1 MAGQERIV
9 GSRLGSSALNK
20 TYNFDL
26 EIDREGTSSVKYAA
40 RQAVFGREDVTPLW
54 VADMDFAVPPA
65 ITQALVARANQ
76 PIYGYTQYPESLY
89 ESLIHWLKQRQGWEV
104 EREWIVMCPG
114 VVPSIYTAI
123 KALTQPEDGVIVQP
137 PVYFPFFSAVKDTG
151 RHLIENPLKLDNG
164 HYSMDFEHLEECAP
178 KARLLILCSPH
189 NPVGRVWKT
198 DEIERLHEIAS
209 KYNLT
214 IFSDEIHADL
224 IYPEFKHQVLANLP
238 TRQNPKANF
247 ENIVTA
253 IAPSKTFN
261 IAGLN
266 LSALIIPHASKRQ
279 LITQAFADSAISA
292 TNPFSIVAF
301 ETAYK
306 NCGDWLDEMLDY
318 LKETR
323 DLVDSYLNNHLPQ
336 IRLIPAQGT
345 YLLWLDCRALDMT
358 DAELKHFFVHEVGIG
373 LSQGIQFGEEG
384 SGFMRMNIAAP
395 RQTIQTALESI
406 RNALA

>member
-1 MAGQERIV
+1 MAGHEREV
-9 GSRLGSSALNK
+9 RSCLGSSALNK

-40 RQAVFGREDVTPLW
+40 RRAVFGREDVTPLW

-89 ESLIHWLKQRQGWEV
+89 ESLIHWLKQRHGWEV

-151 RHLIENPLKLDNG
+151 RHLIENPLKLENG
-164 HYSMDFEHLEECAP
+164 HYTMDFEHLETCAA
-178 KARLLILCSPH
+178 KAKMLILCSPH

-198 DEIERLHEIAS
+198 DELTRLHEIAN
-209 KYNLT
+209 KYDLT

-238 TRQNPKANF
+238 SCLGK
-247 ENIVTA
+247 ENLDNVITA

-266 LSALIIPHASKRQ
+266 LSALIIPDPSKRQ

-301 ETAYK
+301 EAAYRE
-306 NCGDWLDEMLDY
+306 GADWLDEMLDY
-318 LKETR
+318 LKDTR
-323 DLVDSYLNNHLPQ
+323 DFVAQYLSNHLPQ

-345 YLLWLDCRALDMT
+345 YLLWLDCRALGMT
-358 DAELKHFFVHEVGIG
+358 DAELKHFFVHKVGIG
-373 LSQGIQFGEEG
+373 LSQGIQFGEAG
-384 SGFMRMNIAAP
+384 SGFMRMNIATP
-395 RQTIQTALESI
+395 RQTIQAALESI
-406 RNALA
+406 KKALA

>member
-1 MAGQERIV
+1 MTLQDQ
-9 GSRLGSSALNK
+9 SLLNK
-20 TYNFDL
+20 KHNFDL
-26 EIDREGTSSVKYAA
+26 SIDREGTSSAKYAA

-65 ITQALVARANQ
+65 ITQALVTRANQ

-89 ESLIHWLKQRQGWEV
+89 ESLIDWLKQRHDWEV
-104 EREWIVMCPG
+104 KREWIVMCPG
-114 VVPSIYTAI
+114 VVPSIYAAI

-151 RHLIENPLKLDNG
+151 RRLVKNPLKLENG
-164 HYSMDFEHLEECAP
+164 HYTMDFDHLEMCAA

-198 DEIERLHEIAS
+198 DELERLHEIAR
-209 KYNLT
+209 KYDLT

-238 TRQNPKANF
+238 SRLNV
-247 ENIVTA
+247 ENLENVITA

-266 LSALIIPHASKRQ
+266 LSALIIPNAAKRQ
-279 LITQAFADSAISA
+279 AITQSFADSAISA
-292 TNPFSIVAF
+292 TNPFSIAAF
-301 ETAYK
+301 GAAYRE
-306 NCGDWLDEMLDY
+306 GADWLDAMLDY
-318 LKETR
+318 LKDTR
-323 DLVDSYLNNHLPQ
+323 DFVANYLSKHLPQ
-336 IRLIPAQGT
+336 IKLIPAQGT
-345 YLLWLDCRALDMT
+345 YLLWLDCRALGMT
-358 DAELKHFFVHEVGIG
+358 DAELKHFFVQKAGLG
-373 LSQGIQFGEEG
+373 LSQGIQFGEAG

-395 RQTIQTALESI
+395 RQIIQTALESI
-406 RNALA
+406 KTALG

>member
-1 MAGQERIV
+1 MG
-9 GSRLGSSALNK
+9 K
-20 TYNFDL
+20 YNFDF
-26 EIDREGTSSVKYAA
+26 EISREGTSSVKYAA

-65 ITQALVARANQ
+65 VTKALIARANQ

-89 ESLIHWLKQRQGWEV
+89 ESLIDWLKQRHGWQV

-114 VVPSIYTAI
+114 VVPSIYAAI
-123 KALTQPEDGVIVQP
+123 KALTQNEDGVIVQP

-151 RHLIENPLKLDNG
+151 RRLIENPLKLENG
-164 HYSMDFEHLEECAP
+164 QYTMDFEHLETCAA
-178 KARLLILCSPH
+178 KARFLIFCSPH

-198 DEIERLHEIAS
+198 DELERLHEIAS
-209 KYNLT
+209 KYDLT

-224 IYPEFKHQVLANLP
+224 IYPEFKHQIFANLP
-238 TRQNPKANF
+238 SRQNTDNGNL

-266 LSALIIPHASKRQ
+266 LSALVIPNAAKRQ
-279 LITQAFADSAISA
+279 AITQAFADSAISA

-301 ETAYK
+301 EAAYREG
-306 NCGDWLDEMLDY
+306 GDWLDEMLDY

-323 DLVDSYLNNHLPQ
+323 DFVAHYLSNHLPQ
-336 IRLIPAQGT
+336 IKLIPAQGT
-345 YLLWLDCRALDMT
+345 YLLWLDCRALGMT
-358 DAELKHFFVHEVGIG
+358 DAELKRFFVHKAGLG
-373 LSQGIQFGEEG
+373 LSQGIQFGDAG
-384 SGFMRMNIAAP
+384 SGFMRMNIATP
-395 RQTIQTALESI
+395 RQTIQTALESMTK
-406 RNALA
+406 ALA

>member
-1 MAGQERIV
+1 MG
-9 GSRLGSSALNK
+9 K
-20 TYNFDL
+20 YNFDL
-26 EIDREGTSSVKYAA
+26 EISREGTSSVKYAA

-65 ITQALVARANQ
+65 VIQALIARANQ

-89 ESLIHWLKQRQGWEV
+89 ESLIDWLKQRHGWQV

-114 VVPSIYTAI
+114 VVPSIYAAI
-123 KALTQPEDGVIVQP
+123 KALTHPEDGVIVQP

-151 RHLIENPLKLDNG
+151 RRLIENPLKLENG
-164 HYSMDFEHLEECAP
+164 HYPMDFEHLETCAA
-178 KARLLILCSPH
+178 KAKLLILCSPH

-198 DEIERLHEIAS
+198 DELERLHEIAS
-209 KYNLT
+209 KYDLT

-238 TRQNPKANF
+238 SGQNTDNPNF
-247 ENIVTA
+247 ENIITA
-253 IAPSKTFN
+253 VAPSKTFN

-266 LSALIIPHASKRQ
+266 LSALIIPNASKCQ
-279 LITQAFADSAISA
+279 AITQAFSDSAISA

-301 ETAYK
+301 EAAYRE
-306 NCGDWLDEMLDY
+306 GADWLDEMLNY

-323 DLVDSYLNNHLPQ
+323 DFVADYLSNHLPQ
-336 IRLIPAQGT
+336 IKLIPAQGT
-345 YLLWLDCRALDMT
+345 YLLWLDCRALGMT
-358 DAELKHFFVHEVGIG
+358 DAELKHFFVHKVGIG
-373 LSQGIQFGEEG
+373 LSQGIQFGEAG

-395 RQTIQTALESI
+395 RQIIQTALESI
-406 RNALA
+406 KNVLA